1 MFTRG
6 SRYESIAESEW
17 TTPDGRNVR
26 YKRIRFLPTP
36 AGQGAYTVLD
46 GDRPDLAAWR
56 IAQDPE
62 SFWRLCDANVI
73 ARPAELTGTVGARFI
88 IPDPTGAIGR

>member
-6 SRYESIAESEW
+6 SRYEPVPDAEHEAG
-17 TTPDGRNVR
+17 DGRVIR
-26 YKRIRFLPTP
+26 HKRIRFLPSP
-36 AGQGAYTVLD
+36 AGSGRYTVED

-62 SFWRLCDANVI
+62 AYWRLCDANGT
-73 ARPAELTGTVGARFI
+73 ARPATLTAIPGTRI
-88 IPDPTGAIGR
+88 LIPDPAGEGGQ

>member
-6 SRYESIAESEW
+6 SRYEAIADSEW
-17 TTPDGRNVR
+17 PMPDGRIVR

-36 AGQGAYTVLD
+36 SGQAGYTVLD

-62 SFWRLCDANVI
+62 SYWRLCDANVI
-73 ARPAELTGTVGARFI
+73 ARPADLTATVGARI
-88 IPDPTGAIGR
+88 LIPDPTGDAGQ

>member
-6 SRYESIAESEW
+6 SRYETIADAEYEAK
-17 TTPDGRNVR
+17 DGRIIR
-26 YKRIRFLPTP
+26 YKRIRFLPSP
-36 AGQGAYTVLD
+36 AGAGRYTVED

-62 SFWRLCDANVI
+62 AYWRLCDANGT
-73 ARPAELTGTVGARFI
+73 ARPATLTARPGTRI
-88 IPDPTGAIGR
+88 LIPGPGREGGQ

>member
-6 SRYESIAESEW
+6 SRYESVGEGEFV
-17 TTPDGRNVR
+17 TPDGRPLR
-26 YKRIRFLPTP
+26 YKLIRLLPDGGGA
-36 AGQGAYTVLD
+36 AGYVVQQ

-62 SFWRLCDANVI
+62 SYWRLCDANWTM
-73 ARPAELTGTVGARFI
+73 RPAELTQVVGVRILIPRPAGTSG
-88 IPDPTGAIGR
+88 